1 MMRLVDVAVPGT
13 LAAAAPFAESFGTTP
28 YGFLAALAGVMAAV
42 VLLPDKD
49 VRLAT
54 GANWRKQVT
63 RVAWLGIV
71 CLCWALVAANVAHWA
86 VLYVDKLSGAPE
98 VQINFACGVLARPF
112 LPMLMRI
119 AKRRTQ
125 RLGDGSRD

>member
-1 MMRLVDVAVPGT
+1 MRPGDAAAAGA
-13 LAAAAPFAESFGTTP
+13 LAAAAPLAEVFGTTP

-54 GANWRKQVT
+54 GTHWKRQLARLV
-63 RVAWLGIV
+63 WLGVV
-71 CLCWALVAANVAHWA
+71 CLAWALVGANAAHWA
-86 VLYVDKLSGAPE
+86 VLYIESLAGAPE
-98 VQINFACGVLARPF
+98 VQVNFACGLLARPF
-112 LPMLMRI
+112 LPMLLRI

-125 RLGDGSRD
+125 NLGDAS